1 MGLFDKIFG
10 RDVTPP
16 RQEQTSFQ
24 LLSDYRPVFHT
35 WKGQLYEDSLIRAS
49 IDAKARN
56 VAKLQIVIQ
65 GEAKPKL
72 QTQLKKRPN
81 SFQTWSQF
89 LYRLSTILD
98 MQNTAII
105 VPVINETGETVGI
118 YPVYYTKLDVV
129 AYNGELWIRMEFDNH
144 ERAAVQLSKVGI
156 MTRFQSRNDLFGE
169 SNRALDPTAKLIDM
183 QHQAIEEGVKMSAS
197 YQFMA
202 TLSNFTNDADLAKEA
217 KRFTEEHLK
226 AKDSSGVLLWPNT
239 YKDIKQIET
248 KPYVVDADQM
258 KLIRTNVFDYFGTN
272 EDILQN
278 KAYGDAWAAFYEGAI
293 EPFAIQLSEVL
304 TNMLFTPLEQT
315 NGSLIMA
322 TANRLQY
329 MTNKDKAE
337 TTAIFA
343 DRGLAT
349 VNELREIWNLPPLPG
364 DLGDAIPV
372 RGEYYDL
379 RDNNEEGGIVNA
391 TEG

>member
-10 RDVTPP
+10 RDTTPP
-16 RQEQTSFQ
+16 RREQTAFQ
-24 LLSDYRPVFHT
+24 LLSDYRPVFRT
-35 WKGQLYEDSLIRAS
+35 WGGELYEDGLVRAS

-65 GEAKPKL
+65 GNAKPKL
-72 QTQLKKRPN
+72 QTQLKHRPN

-105 VPVINETGETVGI
+105 VPVISETGETVGI

-129 AYNGELWIRMEFDNH
+129 AYNGEPWLRMEFENH
-144 ERAAVQLSKVGI
+144 DRAAVELAKVGI
-156 MTRFQSRNDLFGE
+156 MTRFQYRNDLFGE

-183 QHQAIEEGVKMSAS
+183 QHQAIEEGVKMAAS

-202 TLSNFTNDADLAKEA
+202 TLSNFSNDEDLAKERA
-217 KRFTEEHLK
+217 RFTEQNLK
-226 AKDSSGVLLWPNT
+226 AANASGVLLWPNT

-248 KPYVVDADQM
+248 KPYVVDAPQM
-258 KLIRTNVFDYFGTN
+258 NLIRTNVFDYFGTN
-272 EDILQN
+272 EDVLQN

-304 TNMLFTPLEQT
+304 TNMLFTTLEQS
-315 NGSLIMA
+315 NGALIMA
-322 TANRLQY
+322 SANRLQY
-329 MTNKDKAE
+329 MTTKDKAD

-349 VNELREIWNLPPLPG
+349 IDELREIWNLPPLPDG
-364 DLGDAIPV
+364 MGNTIPV

-379 RDNNEEGGIVNA
+379 RDNNEEGGITNA
-391 TEG
+391 E

>member
-35 WKGQLYEDSLIRAS
+35 WGGELYEDSLVRSS

-72 QTQLKKRPN
+72 QTQLRKRPN

-105 VPVINETGETVGI
+105 VPVINDTGETVGI

-129 AYNGELWIRMEFDNH
+129 AYNGEPWIRMEFANH
-144 ERAAVQLSKVGI
+144 DRAAVQLSKVGI
-156 MTRFQSRNDLFGE
+156 MTRFQYRNDLFGE

-183 QHQAIEEGVKMSAS
+183 QHQAIEQGVKTAAS

-202 TLSNFTNDADLAKEA
+202 TLANFSNDEDLAKERA
-217 KRFTEEHLK
+217 RFTEQNLK
-226 AKDSSGVLLWPNT
+226 AANASGVLLWPNT

-248 KPYVVDADQM
+248 KPYVVDAPQM
-258 KLIRTNVFDYFGTN
+258 NLIRTNVFDYFGTN
-272 EDILQN
+272 EDVLQN

-304 TNMLFTPLEQT
+304 TNMLFTTLEQS
-315 NGSLIMA
+315 NGALIMA
-322 TANRLQY
+322 SANRLQY
-329 MTNKDKAE
+329 MTTKDKAD

-349 VNELREIWNLPPLPG
+349 IDELREIWNLPPLPDG
-364 DLGDAIPV
+364 MGNAIPV

-379 RDNNEEGGIVNA
+379 RDNNEEGGITNA
-391 TEG
+391 E